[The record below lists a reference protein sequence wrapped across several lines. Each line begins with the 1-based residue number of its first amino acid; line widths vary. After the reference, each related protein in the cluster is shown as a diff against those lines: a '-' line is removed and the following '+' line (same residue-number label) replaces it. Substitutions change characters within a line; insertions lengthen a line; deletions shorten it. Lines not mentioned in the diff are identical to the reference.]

1 MSRRDQIRMTEE
13 EQREFL
19 ENGYT
24 AILTS
29 ISAAGLPHPVAM
41 WYVTIDGLAHFAT
54 YAKSQKMANLRRNP
68 ASAVLVEE
76 GKRYDELRGLLIQ
89 GPAEIRDDPELTL
102 HIQRSLYQKYT
113 LGSPGA
119 ELPPEAEE
127 FVRKQAAKRSTVI
140 VHPEKV
146 ATWDH
151 RKLGGVY

>member
-1 MSRRDQIRMTEE
+1 MSSRDQICMSAE

-29 ISAAGLPHPVAM
+29 ISAEGLPHPVAM
-41 WYVTIDGLAHFAT
+41 WYVTIDGLPHFAT
-54 YAKSQKMANLRRNP
+54 YAKSQKVANLRRNSS
-68 ASAVLVEE
+68 AAVLVED
-76 GKRYDELRGLLIQ
+76 GKRYDELRGLLFQ
-89 GPAEIRDDPELTL
+89 GQAEVRDDVELTL
-102 HIQRSLYQKYT
+102 QIQRGLYQKYT

-119 ELPPEAEE
+119 ELTPEAEQ